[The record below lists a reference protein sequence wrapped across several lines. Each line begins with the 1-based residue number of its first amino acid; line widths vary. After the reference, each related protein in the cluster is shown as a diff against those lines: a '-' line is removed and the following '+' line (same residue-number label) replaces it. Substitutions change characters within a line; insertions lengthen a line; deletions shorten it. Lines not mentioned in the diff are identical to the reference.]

1 MKYGRYLRDNMH
13 PSWASHYID
22 YGMLKKVVMTTA
34 LVQGADPAL
43 IPVGVRD
50 AAINEDVRSFMSQL
64 DVEVERV
71 TLFYTQTAAELRVQ
85 LALLNAEQQAV
96 GASEALVEALRAVGR
111 TAVLLVQFLE
121 LNLTGL
127 RKILKKHEKR
137 ITGFPVAARFLESRR
152 SNESALQ
159 RLHNHTELDEIY
171 DAVREAINVAHTDL
185 QLHELANSSSEKT
198 SEKTSPEH
206 NERSDDDGEP
216 ERGYAARAP
225 ARLDS
230 GTSSTARVRALES
243 GGEGSAPPLLRRESS
258 LFTHEPILRE
268 MAERLKQLDNASRF
282 VNTLIVSLAATSGI
296 TAEEGQGM
304 HKSDSKVALALN
316 LLSTFIFMVNYY
328 VVLPSSGAYCAA
340 LGQGAHFSGVVV
352 GILPAA
358 ACLAAVA
365 YSYATQ
371 YSYRLPLLVS
381 AALCTVGNVLY
392 GLALPANSIKL
403 LLLGRVLVGMGGAR
417 VVNRRYIADHVDLEY
432 RTEASAAFVASTA
445 LGMAVGPGIAAAI
458 ASLPPFQLLG
468 LPANGLTL
476 PGYGMVLLWMPF
488 FAAVLFFFNEPPLA
502 AHGFAQPLSTSKSAK
517 AKRRQAVGQAAGAS
531 APLLP
536 VAECNSL
543 SSAQSPPG
551 GIGSRRTS
559 ETGAGNTPSTG
570 GRHLKPHTPA
580 SRSAGK
586 SQSVFGNPETRPLL
600 TLEES
605 GGGGNSR
612 AQLMPVFALLWL
624 YLADKLVAE
633 AWLTSVPIVTGAM
646 FGWGERET
654 GAFLCCVCALVLP
667 ASQLCSLAYARV
679 ATHARESTMAW
690 ALLFGGVLLLCL
702 APPFTSTPR
711 FTYIAGATIFFLA
724 NNMLECAILNK

>member
-1 MKYGRYLRDNMH
+1 M
-13 PSWASHYID
+13 A
-22 YGMLKKVVMTTA
+22 
-34 LVQGADPAL
+34 
-43 IPVGVRD
+43 
-50 AAINEDVRSFMSQL
+50 
-64 DVEVERV
+64 
-71 TLFYTQTAAELRVQ
+71 
-85 LALLNAEQQAV
+85 
-96 GASEALVEALRAVGR
+96 
-111 TAVLLVQFLE
+111 QFLE

-159 RLHNHTELDEIY
+159 RLHNHTELDEVAAHTACSHCLPALTACLPTHIY

-371 YSYRLPLLVS
+371 F
-381 AALCTVGNVLY
+381 
-392 GLALPANSIKL
+392 
-403 LLLGRVLVGMGGAR
+403 
-417 VVNRRYIADHVDLEY
+417 E
-432 RTEASAAFVASTA
+432 
-445 LGMAVGPGIAAAI
+445 
-458 ASLPPFQLLG
+458 
-468 LPANGLTL
+468 
-476 PGYGMVLLWMPF
+476 
-488 FAAVLFFFNEPPLA
+488 
-502 AHGFAQPLSTSKSAK
+502 TS
-517 AKRRQAVGQAAGAS
+517 
-531 APLLP
+531 
-536 VAECNSL
+536 
-543 SSAQSPPG
+543 
-551 GIGSRRTS
+551 
-559 ETGAGNTPSTG
+559 NT
-570 GRHLKPHTPA
+570 
-580 SRSAGK
+580 
-586 SQSVFGNPETRPLL
+586 
-600 TLEES
+600 
-605 GGGGNSR
+605 
-612 AQLMPVFALLWL
+612 
-624 YLADKLVAE
+624 
-633 AWLTSVPIVTGAM
+633 
-646 FGWGERET
+646 
-654 GAFLCCVCALVLP
+654 
-667 ASQLCSLAYARV
+667 
-679 ATHARESTMAW
+679 
-690 ALLFGGVLLLCL
+690 
-702 APPFTSTPR
+702 
-711 FTYIAGATIFFLA
+711 
-724 NNMLECAILNK
+724 